1 MDIQFL
7 IAINLIALSAIAVTQ
22 VVMARPDGY
31 VAWSAVNSAIVVI
44 GILAVF
50 LIPDWSGYLVAALFG
65 LFVAGPLILGRLAM
79 KASMAGQ
86 VAKAAKLA
94 RFAVLL
100 HPSASVKRNA
110 DVLAAIAQRDSGGGD
125 GALDDLAMRQ
135 SPEHRGFIEMHAAT
149 GRGEWDKVLRLVRE
163 SKDRSASNAGHEIR
177 ALGETGRLD
186 DMVEAF
192 TRTTGGRIS
201 LQTHL
206 LLGMMCLAFA
216 GRAEAVRNIYEGR
229 LPESDP
235 EFAAYWVAVAE
246 AASGD
251 AAGVGQ
257 ATLMHLAKSAR
268 LDRVRAAAQRQ
279 LNRPLAELA
288 RHMSSASR
296 ATIAA
301 LEQRIAARAPQRAP
315 TAPEYSSVP
324 SVPLARGNRFGR
336 MFTAYPVTIALIALN
351 VIGYGIQIYSGDA
364 ESSRTLMRL
373 GALWP
378 DSVIL
383 KGEWWRLVTSTLLH
397 GFPLHLA
404 VNMLALWSLGS
415 DYEDMVGSLRM
426 FVVYAVGGVGA
437 SAAVLWL
444 MWTGWTETSLLVGA
458 SGAIFAL
465 FGALAAHVLVNYLRT
480 RDRAEMAR
488 LVNILVI
495 LAINVV
501 VTFAVPMIS
510 ISAHVAGLLIGFA
523 LGLLFALTYRRA
535 HAPR

>member
-7 IAINLIALSAIAVTQ
+7 IAINLIAISAIAAVQ
-22 VVMARPDGY
+22 VMMARPDGY
-31 VAWSAVNSAIVVI
+31 IAWTAVNGAIVVI
-44 GILAVF
+44 GLMCVF
-50 LIPDWSGYLVAALFG
+50 LAPDWSGTIVGVLFG
-65 LFVAGPLILGRLAM
+65 LFVAGPIVLGRLSM

-86 VAKAAKLA
+86 SAKAAQLA
-94 RFAVLL
+94 RFSALL
-100 HPSASVKRNA
+100 HPSPAVKRDA
-110 DVLAAIAQRDSGGGD
+110 DLLDAIARRDSGD
-125 GALDDLAMRQ
+125 DTTALDALAQRQ
-135 SPEHRGFIEMHAAT
+135 PAEDRGIVEMHAAM
-149 GRGEWDKVLRLVRE
+149 GRGDWDRALRLVRDTKKH
-163 SKDRSASNAGHEIR
+163 SDAIAGVEIR
-177 ALGETGRLD
+177 SLGETGRLD
-186 DMVEAF
+186 DMVDAF
-192 TRTTGGRIS
+192 IRATRGRLS

-206 LLGMMCLAFA
+206 LPGMMCLAFA

-229 LPESDP
+229 LPHSDP
-235 EFAAYWVAVAE
+235 EHAAYWVAVAE

-257 ATLMHLAKSAR
+257 ATLTHLAKTAR
-268 LDRVRAAAQRQ
+268 LERVRAAAQRQ

-288 RHMSSASR
+288 RHMSASSR

-301 LEQRIAARAPQRAP
+301 IEQRIAAPAPNDTTSA
-315 TAPEYSSVP
+315 ASVP
-324 SVPLARGNRFGR
+324 SVRSIGRSRFVR
-336 MFTAYPVTIALIALN
+336 MLTAYPVTVALIIAN
-351 VIGYGIQIYSGDA
+351 VIGYGVQIYAGDA
-364 ESSRTLMRL
+364 ESSRTLLRL

-415 DYEDMVGSLRM
+415 DYEDMVGSWRM

-444 MWTGWTETSLLVGA
+444 MWNDWTDTTLLVGA

-523 LGLLFALTYRRA
+523 LGLLFALVHRRA
-535 HAPR
+535 RMPS